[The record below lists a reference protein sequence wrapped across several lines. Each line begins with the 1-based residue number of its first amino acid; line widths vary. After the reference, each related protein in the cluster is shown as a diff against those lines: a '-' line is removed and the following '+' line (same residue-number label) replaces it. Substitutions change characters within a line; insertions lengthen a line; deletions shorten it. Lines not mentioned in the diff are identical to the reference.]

1 MQWSSIYN
9 KVFTYRFLLTAHPG
23 QWYVKCEGSQNSI
36 FYFVEYNCFYL
47 SRHPYMLL
55 TAMYCDSAVL
65 LRSSHFTIHK
75 QTFRCIL
82 YFLWA
87 VIRLLCFSEDN
98 LNQRFRYRL
107 MAKKS
112 ACWHENLQNLLGR
125 TILYFVLDSTLN
137 KPALHVNL
145 SKMAELVLSLLWA
158 DSIYYQYR
166 ISILMLT

>member
-1 MQWSSIYN
+1 MMQWSSIYN

-87 VIRLLCFSEDN
+87 VIRLLCFSKDN

-107 MAKKS
+107 MAKKPL
-112 ACWHENLQNLLGR
+112 ADTKIYKTYLDGPYF
-125 TILYFVLDSTLN
+125 ILFSTR
-137 KPALHVNL
+137 L
-145 SKMAELVLSLLWA
+145 SINQHSTWIFPKW
-158 DSIYYQYR
+158 R
-166 ISILMLT
+166 N

>member
-1 MQWSSIYN
+1 MVCLVWGQSKLDLLLCRIQL
-9 KVFTYRFLLTAHPG
+9 FLSG
-23 QWYVKCEGSQNSI
+23 QTPLHVTDCNVLWLSCTTTIVTFHNPQTNLSL
-36 FYFVEYNCFYL
+36 YFVFL
-47 SRHPYMLL
+47 VGRHPLAL
-55 TAMYCDSAVL
+55 
-65 LRSSHFTIHK
+65 
-75 QTFRCIL
+75 
-82 YFLWA
+82 FLWRQFKSTFQ
-87 VIRLLCFSEDN
+87 IWIDG
-98 LNQRFRYRL
+98 
-107 MAKKS
+107 KKA

>member
-1 MQWSSIYN
+1 M
-9 KVFTYRFLLTAHPG
+9 VCLVR
-23 QWYVKCEGSQNSI
+23 GSQNSI

-107 MAKKS
+107 MAKKA

-125 TILYFVLDSTLN
+125 TILYFVLDSQLTSTPRESFQNGGTSAQSPMGWLN
-137 KPALHVNL
+137 LL
-145 SKMAELVLSLLWA
+145 SVWTGFP
-158 DSIYYQYR
+158 YQ
-166 ISILMLT
+166 IMLT